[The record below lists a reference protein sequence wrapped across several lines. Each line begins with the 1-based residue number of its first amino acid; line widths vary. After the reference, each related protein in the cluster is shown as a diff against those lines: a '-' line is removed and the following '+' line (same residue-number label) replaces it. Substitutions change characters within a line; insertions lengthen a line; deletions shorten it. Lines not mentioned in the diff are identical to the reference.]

1 MRKIFPLFAFFLC
14 LFALNG
20 CKENSPEKKII
31 PACEEKPAL
40 TLAYAQNFSVDS
52 CGSFRI
58 LQVQNGKA
66 APVRWLLKD
75 SLSPQ
80 EIPPNLSNYPQISI
94 PAKRIVALS
103 STYLGFLSA
112 LQMEKNIVGI
122 DTKKYIADSAF
133 FAWADSV
140 QINEVGE
147 GAALSPE
154 KIYALNAD
162 AIFAFSMGE
171 SIYDAYPKLAQLKMP
186 VILTSEW
193 IENSPLAKAE
203 WLKFFGIL
211 TGKESRADS
220 LFAAHEKSY
229 REILQKINAM
239 VKAKPIVFTGS
250 AAAGTW
256 YASTGK
262 SFMAH
267 LIQDA
272 GGIYLWANDSSKET
286 LSMPFEKAFSDVQ
299 KADIWLNAYGKNLQ
313 EILAGESRVKLFPV
327 WKTGEIYGYN
337 LRQGPA
343 GGLDFYESAV
353 VKPDSLLLDVAKI
366 LHPAYFQDEPSRWYR
381 KLSNF

>member
-1 MRKIFPLFAFFLC
+1 
-14 LFALNG
+14 
-20 CKENSPEKKII
+20 
-31 PACEEKPAL
+31 
-40 TLAYAQNFSVDS
+40 
-52 CGSFRI
+52 
-58 LQVQNGKA
+58 
-66 APVRWLLKD
+66 
-75 SLSPQ
+75 
-80 EIPPNLSNYPQISI
+80 
-94 PAKRIVALS
+94 
-103 STYLGFLSA
+103 
-112 LQMEKNIVGI
+112 
-122 DTKKYIADSAF
+122 
-133 FAWADSV
+133 
-140 QINEVGE
+140 
-147 GAALSPE
+147 
-154 KIYALNAD
+154 
-162 AIFAFSMGE
+162 
-171 SIYDAYPKLAQLKMP
+171 
-186 VILTSEW
+186 
-193 IENSPLAKAE
+193 
-203 WLKFFGIL
+203 
-211 TGKESRADS
+211 
-220 LFAAHEKSY
+220 
-229 REILQKINAM
+229 M
-239 VKAKPIVFTGS
+239 VKAKPIVFTSS